1 MYDATNK
8 QSGKWSICTGPQSY
22 YWGGN
27 DLIVNPSTDNGD
39 DARSF
44 ILSSAFNSDNMK
56 KYARSNNM
64 PNNSTVNAQ
73 ISNDNSYRKT
83 NTSEILNP
91 QNYYSVFEQSA
102 RSIDIKKYSPYDDKI
117 NSDIIEQ
124 IKDSYIKRNQTWN
137 DTLTEI
143 NDKICEDLPDL
154 KQ

>member
-1 MYDATNK
+1 MYEAANK
-8 QSGKWSICTGPQSY
+8 QAGKWSICTDPQSY

-56 KYARSNNM
+56 KYAISNNM
-64 PNNSTVNAQ
+64 PNNSPVNAQ

-83 NTSEILNP
+83 NTSEILNQ
-91 QNYYSVFEQSA
+91 QNYYMVFDQNA
-102 RSIDIKKYSPYDDKI
+102 RGIDIKKYSPYDATI
-117 NSDIIEQ
+117 NSDIIEL
-124 IKDSYIKRNQTWN
+124 IKNTYIEKNRTW
-137 DTLTEI
+137 DDPMTEL
-143 NDKICEDLPDL
+143 NDKLCEDLPDL